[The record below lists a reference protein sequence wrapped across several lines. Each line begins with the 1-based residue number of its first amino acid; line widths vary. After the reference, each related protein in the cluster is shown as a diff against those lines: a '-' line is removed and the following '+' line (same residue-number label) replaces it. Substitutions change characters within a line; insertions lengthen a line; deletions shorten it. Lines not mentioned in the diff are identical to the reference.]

1 MNWLTRSALVTVMLK
16 ELRDL
21 FRDKRTIRIA
31 LLMGPVFTPLLMLGI
46 LSMAQKRVSS
56 QLETALQL
64 PVVGAQYAPNL
75 VVWLGGQNVDVLSAP
90 ADADATIRNQDRDV
104 VLSIGADYPQDWRK
118 GMPAKLEIIHDASRQ
133 DAEIPVQRLESLLQ
147 TYSDT
152 VGALRLVARGISPAV
167 THPVRIAHRD
177 LSTPESRRG
186 VALSFLPYLLILT
199 GFLGSSHLV
208 IDATAGER
216 ERQSLEPLL
225 ATPASR
231 AAIMSGKIAAACAFG
246 MLSLVLTLAAFKLT
260 FQFAPHLGIKLDV
273 SIITMLKLLVVMLPV
288 VVLGTT
294 LLTLIAAGAKSVKE
308 AQSYMS
314 VLMLLPLIP
323 TIMLLVNPIKTQLWQ
338 FSVPFLAQNQ
348 MIMKL
353 LRMEPVTATEWAVCL
368 LVGFGLGA
376 LLWLL
381 AARLYHREKLA
392 VSA

>member
-1 MNWLTRSALVTVMLK
+1 MNWLVRSPMFIVMLK

-21 FRDKRTIRIA
+21 LRDKRTIRVA
-31 LLMGPVFTPLLMLGI
+31 LLMGPLLMPLLILGI
-46 LSMAQKRVSS
+46 GAMAKNRVSS
-56 QLETALQL
+56 QLESPLQL

-75 VVWLGGQNVDVLSAP
+75 VAWLGGQNVAILPAP

-104 VLSIGADYPQDWRK
+104 VLSIGSDYPDDWRK
-118 GMPAKLEIIHDASRQ
+118 GMPAKLKIIHDASRQ
-133 DAEIPVQRLESLLQ
+133 DAEIPVQRLETLLQ
-147 TYSDT
+147 AYSDT
-152 VGALRLVARGISPAV
+152 VGALRLVARGINPAV

-186 VALSFLPYLLILT
+186 VALSFLPYLLILS
-199 GFLGSSHLV
+199 GFLGGAYLV

-225 ATPASR
+225 ATPATR
-231 AAIMSGKIAAACAFG
+231 GMIMSGKIAAACVFG
-246 MLSLVLTLAAFKLT
+246 MLSLVLTLAAFKLS

-273 SIITMLKLLVVMLPV
+273 SIATMLKLLVVLVPV
-288 VVLGTT
+288 VLLGTT

-314 VLMLLPLIP
+314 VLMLLPMIP
-323 TIMLLVNPIKTQLWQ
+323 TIMLLVNPVKNQLWM
-338 FSVPFLAQNQ
+338 FAVPFLSQNQ

-353 LRMEPVTATEWAVCL
+353 LRMENVSAREWAVCL
-368 LVGFGLGA
+368 LVGFALGA

>member
-16 ELRDL
+16 ELRDM
-21 FRDKRTIRIA
+21 FRDKRTLRVA
-31 LLMGPVFTPLLMLGI
+31 LIMGPLLTPLLMLGI
-46 LSMAQKRVSS
+46 LTLAEKRISS
-56 QLETALQL
+56 QLETPLQL

-75 VVWLGGQNVDVLSAP
+75 IAWLGGQNVTVLPAP
-90 ADADATIRNQDRDV
+90 NDADATIRNQDRDV
-104 VLSIGADYPQDWRK
+104 ILSVDKGYPDDWRK

-133 DAEIPVQRLESLLQ
+133 DAQIPVQRLESLLQ

-152 VGALRLVARGISPAV
+152 VGALRLVARGVSPSV

-186 VALSFLPYLLILT
+186 VALFFLPYMLILT
-199 GFLGSSHLV
+199 GFIGGAYLV

-231 AAIMSGKIAAACAFG
+231 GAIMSGKIAAACVFG
-246 MLSLVLTLAAFKLT
+246 MFSLVLTLVAFKLT
-260 FQFAPHLGIKLDV
+260 FQFAPHLGIKLDA
-273 SIITMLKLLVVMLPV
+273 SIPTLLKLLVVMMPMVL
-288 VVLGTT
+288 LGTT

-314 VLMLLPLIP
+314 VLILLPMIP
-323 TIMLLVNPIKTQLWQ
+323 TVMLMVNPIKNQLWQ
-338 FSVPFLAQNQ
+338 FAVPFLAQNQ

-381 AARLYHREKLA
+381 AARQYHREKLA